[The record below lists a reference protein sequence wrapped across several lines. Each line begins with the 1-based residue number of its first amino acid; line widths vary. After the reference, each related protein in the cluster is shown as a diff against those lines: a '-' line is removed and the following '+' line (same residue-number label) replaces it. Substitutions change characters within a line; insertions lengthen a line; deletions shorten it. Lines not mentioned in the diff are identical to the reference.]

1 MTGHPRHPPMTVA
14 ALRAS
19 VKTPSQGLQIEAQ
32 TNAEGV
38 ERFLQ
43 IDAHAARRRARAARG
58 RAGRRARA
66 AGGQTEGLGV
76 VAEVRPAVLGP
87 PLPAGEELGF
97 PTGADRAADP
107 VSFQMR

>member
-1 MTGHPRHPPMTVA
+1 MMWRV
-14 ALRAS
+14 RFR
-19 VKTPSQGLQIEAQ
+19 LQVERQ
-32 TNAEGV
+32 TDAEGV

-43 IDAHAARRRARAARG
+43 IDAHAARRRRRAARG

-76 VAEVRPAVLGP
+76 VAEVGPAVLGP
-87 PLPAGEELGF
+87 PLPTWEELGF

-107 VSFQMR
+107 RVVPAYRCRCRRGRD